1 MKNYSNQTLIDA
13 FLSRDET
20 KFFTGAEAKWAQCKT
35 TKKFTHMMR
44 FFHPD
49 PLKRQDLEPELMEL
63 ASKVILELTA
73 LHQHKQQQEHEH
85 EHEHEHEPGAQV
97 PKTPLLDGMFPSIES
112 ICKPLVDQDAY
123 IITFFK
129 LHEYLARCTYKKLC
143 SDITF
148 KEGVLAHFTP
158 NRLKHINEAIL
169 KIASRLKHEFI
180 KIHSAYVD
188 DPSLES
194 HNLSDTPTV
203 QYLRAHYLKNE
214 ITFAEKH
221 KTSEDFFRL
230 DLLFKRT
237 DLDQFIRRDVPHL
250 KLMLEAQD
258 PRSNTRTSGL

>member
-1 MKNYSNQTLIDA
+1 MKNSSNQTLIDA

-20 KFFTGAEAKWAQCKT
+20 KFFIGAEAKWAECKT
-35 TKKFTHMMR
+35 TKNYKRMMP
-44 FFHPD
+44 FFHTDKLPAS
-49 PLKRQDLEPELMEL
+49 LAASLGPELMEL
-63 ASKVILELTA
+63 ASKVFYELTA
-73 LHQHKQQQEHEH
+73 LHEYYHTSDA
-85 EHEHEHEPGAQV
+85 PADAQV

-158 NRLKHINEAIL
+158 NRLKHTNEAIL

-203 QYLRAHYLKNE
+203 KYLRAHYLKNE

-221 KTSEDFFRL
+221 QTSEDFFRL
-230 DLLFKRT
+230 DLLSKRT
-237 DLDQFIRRDVPHL
+237 DLDQFIRRYVPHL

>member
-1 MKNYSNQTLIDA
+1 MRNSSNQTLIDA

-20 KFFTGAEAKWAQCKT
+20 KFFIGAEAKWAECKT
-35 TKKFTHMMR
+35 TKNYKRMMP
-44 FFHPD
+44 FFHTDKLPAS
-49 PLKRQDLEPELMEL
+49 LGPELMEL
-63 ASKVILELTA
+63 ASKVFYELQA
-73 LHQHKQQQEHEH
+73 LHKYK
-85 EHEHEHEPGAQV
+85 PGAQV

-169 KIASRLKHEFI
+169 KIASRLKNEFI

-194 HNLSDTPTV
+194 HDLSDTPTV
-203 QYLRAHYLKNE
+203 KYLRAHYLKNE

-221 KTSEDFFRL
+221 KTSEDFFHL
-230 DLLFKRT
+230 DLLFKRP
-237 DLDQFIRRDVPHL
+237 DLDQFIRRYLPHL

-258 PRSNTRTSGL
+258 PRSNTRTSEL